1 MVAPCTLPFIC
12 LGATILHHLRE
23 RCKQFFVVDKAALL
37 LVGPWVARHG
47 RAGGWLSHPW
57 HKAGSKV
64 GSAPWQFPPMGCQA
78 LGRGTRGNCRR
89 SYTLRGMGIEG
100 RGRGRPLEGMKKQ
113 GAGVLASCLFGFRVR
128 LCVGWVLPYQYPPSA
143 RGVLFTLLVRPPCPR
158 PQTASARGR
167 GRVPPLGSARPAS
180 AIPPSGAGWGSSG
193 AAGF

>member
-128 LCVGWVLPYQYPPSA
+128 LCVGWVLPYQYPPSGGWA
-143 RGVLFTLLVRPPCPR
+143 FLYPPGLSAEPVCLPGAFCPGPVTVKMR
-158 PQTASARGR
+158 HNG
-167 GRVPPLGSARPAS
+167 
-180 AIPPSGAGWGSSG
+180 GAG
-193 AAGF
+193 AGKIGTSVD